1 LTALSAALHGCVGD
15 LECVRVAIRAFRELT
30 ETKRRRY
37 TLAVAAA
44 LPEREFKL
52 MQGELDMEE
61 HDPLWELEK
70 RSVFGQSF
78 RREFGID
85 EEKAREKGLEQ
96 GRKTTLVEMVL
107 ALLEVRGIL
116 VDDDTAAH
124 VRSCDDLVELERWA
138 RRAREV
144 DRAAQLFST

>member
-1 LTALSAALHGCVGD
+1 
-15 LECVRVAIRAFRELT
+15 
-30 ETKRRRY
+30 
-37 TLAVAAA
+37 
-44 LPEREFKL
+44 
-52 MQGELDMEE
+52 MEE
-61 HDPLWELEK
+61 HDPMWELEK

-85 EEKAREKGLEQ
+85 EEKAREQ
-96 GRKTTLVEMVL
+96 GRKATLVEMVL

-144 DRAAQLFST
+144 DRAAQVFST